1 MEPAAP
7 FIRPHAELRGTGNAC
22 GKAIVMVAEGT
33 LVGGRY
39 RILTQ
44 VGIGGMSTVYLAM
57 DASLNRRWAVKQMR
71 DAGSAE
77 RRDVMLRSLTVE
89 SEMIA
94 RLDHP
99 AIPRIVDLI
108 DDDTGVFVVMDF
120 VEGQTLRTL
129 LEREGPQ
136 DEALVV
142 DWGIQL
148 CDVLDYLHRRT
159 PMVVFRDMK
168 PSNVMLTPDGMV
180 KLIDFGIAIEQGETG
195 ENRDG
200 IGDGRRLGTPG
211 YGAPEQFE
219 PGGVLDARVDIHAL
233 GATLFQLLT
242 GVHPREG
249 IVPVRRIRPELS
261 TGLEHVIA
269 KATSPDP
276 QQRYASCAEFAY
288 ALGHCRDGERSRRRT
303 LLRRWRIFA
312 GTAAASVACLALSAG
327 SLLAADHERNSD
339 YTHWMRQ
346 AEQASAGPGAEPAC
360 RRAAEI
366 LPGSIEPYRHLIDRY
381 TADGVFSQAEE
392 ATYTAL
398 LNRHA
403 DALRSDRTAWAQLCF
418 DTGRLYWYYYAVEP
432 NDADAE
438 GSRMTRIRA
447 AAPWMRDAAE
457 TETFEETAL
466 AGIYAGIAEF
476 NVRIVPLINEGH
488 DGGRYQPYF
497 GLLQRLVESASAQRS
512 EVIRLEAA
520 NLALD
525 ALLTYPRKFRAD
537 GVPRKDMERLCA
549 RAGDVAETTDTTADA
564 HDDARDRALGSVPVV
579 LQAIENAYM
588 DHKGDLQ

>member
-1 MEPAAP
+1 
-7 FIRPHAELRGTGNAC
+7 
-22 GKAIVMVAEGT
+22 MVAEGT

-77 RRDVMLRSLTVE
+77 RCDVMLRSLTVE

-219 PGGVLDARVDIHAL
+219 PGGVLDARVDIHVR
-233 GATLFQLLT
+233 GAPLFQLLT
-242 GVHPREG
+242 GVHPR
-249 IVPVRRIRPELS
+249 
-261 TGLEHVIA
+261 
-269 KATSPDP
+269 
-276 QQRYASCAEFAY
+276 
-288 ALGHCRDGERSRRRT
+288 
-303 LLRRWRIFA
+303 
-312 GTAAASVACLALSAG
+312 
-327 SLLAADHERNSD
+327 
-339 YTHWMRQ
+339 
-346 AEQASAGPGAEPAC
+346 
-360 RRAAEI
+360 
-366 LPGSIEPYRHLIDRY
+366 
-381 TADGVFSQAEE
+381 
-392 ATYTAL
+392 
-398 LNRHA
+398 
-403 DALRSDRTAWAQLCF
+403 
-418 DTGRLYWYYYAVEP
+418 
-432 NDADAE
+432 
-438 GSRMTRIRA
+438 
-447 AAPWMRDAAE
+447 
-457 TETFEETAL
+457 
-466 AGIYAGIAEF
+466 
-476 NVRIVPLINEGH
+476 
-488 DGGRYQPYF
+488 
-497 GLLQRLVESASAQRS
+497 
-512 EVIRLEAA
+512 
-520 NLALD
+520 
-525 ALLTYPRKFRAD
+525 
-537 GVPRKDMERLCA
+537 
-549 RAGDVAETTDTTADA
+549 
-564 HDDARDRALGSVPVV
+564 
-579 LQAIENAYM
+579 
-588 DHKGDLQ
+588 